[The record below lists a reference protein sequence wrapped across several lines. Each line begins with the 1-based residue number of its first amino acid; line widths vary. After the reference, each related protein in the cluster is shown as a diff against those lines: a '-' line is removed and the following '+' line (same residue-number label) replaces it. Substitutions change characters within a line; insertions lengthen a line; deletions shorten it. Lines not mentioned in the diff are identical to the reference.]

1 MPDRA
6 NATNIAVRKSHFEKV
21 SSRMNTAS
29 LKLETSHSTANREAV
44 RRCRAALVLK
54 DKGDCDG
61 AQKAMG
67 PIWERVGER
76 PNTKGLD
83 PSVAAEVLLCVGIL
97 TGWIGARRELN
108 DSQEAAKN
116 LITESITYYESV
128 GNIQKIAAAR
138 AEIAYCYW
146 RDGESDE
153 ARIMLLEALQ
163 KLTADGNTKAR
174 ALLKLT
180 TVECSASRFSVAL
193 RLLEDNAFLFERVT
207 NHTIKGSYHHEL
219 AIVLRNLADAERRDD
234 YFQRAI
240 SEYEE
245 ADHHYE
251 LANNLIYRAHVQNNL
266 GLLLYNL
273 SRFKRSH
280 EYLDKAR
287 RLTVSLRDKVGIAQI
302 DETRAQVLI
311 AETNYAEAESVA
323 RHAVS
328 VLERSGRQGLLADA
342 LITHG
347 TALARLNQGERAQFT
362 FEKAIEVAC
371 RVGALNKAGLAALT
385 MVEEID
391 ELAPDILER
400 ACDQATDWLAQS
412 ESREILLRVVAA
424 STKIRA
430 RVRGKLN
437 EEPPSESIL
446 TKVDLQKEVLKF
458 EGSLIR
464 RALAQANGSVTH
476 AASMLTMSYQALAYI
491 IGGRHKDLL
500 KERSPVRRRGRK
512 KDQQLRRLS
521 LD

>member
-1 MPDRA
+1 MK
-6 NATNIAVRKSHFEKV
+6 I
-21 SSRMNTAS
+21 AS
-29 LKLETSHSTANREAV
+29 LKLQTSHSTANEEAV
-44 RRCRAALVLK
+44 RRCENALILK

-61 AQKAMG
+61 AQKVMR
-67 PIWERVGER
+67 PLWERVGER
-76 PNTKGLD
+76 PKIEGID
-83 PSVAAEVLLCVGIL
+83 PSIAAEVLLCVGIL
-97 TGWIGARRELN
+97 TGWIGSRRELK
-108 DSQEAAKN
+108 DAQEAAKN
-116 LITESITYYESV
+116 LITESITHYESV
-128 GNIQKIAAAR
+128 GDIQKVAAAR

-146 RDGESDE
+146 RDGEADE

-163 KLTADGNTKAR
+163 KLTAEGDTKAR

-180 TVECSASRFSVAL
+180 TVECSASRFNVAL
-193 RLLEDNAFLFERVT
+193 ELLEDNAFLFDRVT
-207 NHTIKGSYHHEL
+207 NHTVKGGYHHEL
-219 AIVLRNLADAERRDD
+219 AIVLRNLGAAERRDD

-266 GLLLYNL
+266 GFLLFSL
-273 SRFKRSH
+273 SRFKRAH

-287 RLTVSLRDKVGIAQI
+287 RLTVSLRDKVGTAQI

-311 AETNYAEAESVA
+311 AERNFAEAESVA
-323 RHAVS
+323 RNAVS
-328 VLERSGRQGLLADA
+328 VLERSGRQGLLADT

-347 TALARLNQGERAQFT
+347 TALARLEQSQRAQFT
-362 FEKAIEVAC
+362 FEKAIDVAC
-371 RVGALNKAGLAALT
+371 GVGALNQAGLAALT

-391 ELAPDILER
+391 DLPPEILEQ
-400 ACDQATDWLAQS
+400 ACDQASEWLAKS
-412 ESREILLRVVAA
+412 ESREVLLRVVAA

-430 RVRGKLN
+430 RLRGRLN
-437 EEPPSESIL
+437 GEPSTEAVFN
-446 TKVDLQKEVLKF
+446 KCDLQEEVLKF

-521 LD
+521 LK